1 VSERVVVRAEFV
13 VVSSEIVRG
22 KSIVG
27 CMGCAKARGV
37 AGNGRMTHMR
47 VAGKRMSRKMVPA
60 ESMAAEGMAAE
71 SVTAA
76 AEMGGRVAAT
86 AAVPTASA
94 APATTFRCRWDIDC
108 DQERAQGSAGGDNAN
123 YSFAFCHGL
132 PPSSVALTFPSGYPG
147 GQRNRGTTSATQT
160 F

>member
-22 KSIVG
+22 KSVVG
-27 CMGCAKARGV
+27 CCMRCAKARGV

-60 ESMAAEGMAAE
+60 ESMTTKGMAAE

-76 AEMGGRVAAT
+76 TADMRGRVAAT
-86 AAVPTASA
+86 ATVPAASA
-94 APATTFRCRWDIDC
+94 AAT
-108 DQERAQGSAGGDNAN
+108 A
-123 YSFAFCHGL
+123 
-132 PPSSVALTFPSGYPG
+132 PS
-147 GQRNRGTTSATQT
+147 R
-160 F
+160 

>member
-1 VSERVVVRAEFV
+1 MRAEFV

-60 ESMAAEGMAAE
+60 ESMAAESVAAKGMAAE

-94 APATTFRCRWDIDC
+94 APATTFRCRWDIGC
-108 DQERAQGSAGGDNAN
+108 DQERAQGSAGGENAN
-123 YSFAFCHGL
+123 YSFAFGHGL
-132 PPSSVALTFPSGYPG
+132 PPSSVALTFPSAYPG